1 MLHIFYLYDI
11 IANRNIRIC
20 MESHNHKIEKKTT
33 RLKKLMKYFSCC
45 K

>member
-11 IANRNIRIC
+11 IAKRNIRIC
-20 MESHNHKIEKKTT
+20 MESHNHKIEKKT
-33 RLKKLMKYFSCC
+33 RLERISRFFNCC

>member
-11 IANRNIRIC
+11 VANRNIKIC

-33 RLKKLMKYFSCC
+33 RLERITHFFMLW
-45 K
+45 

>member
-11 IANRNIRIC
+11 VANRNIKIC
-20 MESHNHKIEKKTT
+20 MESHNPKIEKKT
-33 RLKKLMKYFSCC
+33 RLERISRFFNCC

>member
-11 IANRNIRIC
+11 VENRNIRIC
-20 MESHNHKIEKKTT
+20 MESHNHKIEKKT
-33 RLKKLMKYFSCC
+33 RLERISRFFNCC